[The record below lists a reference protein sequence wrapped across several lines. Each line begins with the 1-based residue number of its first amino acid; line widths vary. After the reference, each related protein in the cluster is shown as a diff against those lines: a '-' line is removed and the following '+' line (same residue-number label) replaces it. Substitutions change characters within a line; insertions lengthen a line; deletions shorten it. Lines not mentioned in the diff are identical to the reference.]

1 MSANE
6 ESLRIDKWLWAARF
20 FKTRSLAAEA
30 VAGGKVQVD
39 GQRAKP
45 ARALRIGNEVRI
57 RKGPLEFT
65 VLVRALT
72 DKRGPAG
79 VAQTLYEETEDSIA
93 ARAALAEQRRLA
105 ELATPSVGTKPDKRA
120 RRQIVRFTRKQGV

>member
-30 VAGGKVQVD
+30 VAGGKVHVD

-45 ARALRIGNEVRI
+45 ARPLRIGNEVRV
-57 RKGPLEFT
+57 RKGPFEFT

-72 DKRGPAG
+72 DKRGSAT

-105 ELATPSVGTKPDKRA
+105 ELARPSVGTKPDKRA
-120 RRQIVRFTRKQGV
+120 RRQIVRFTRKQGG